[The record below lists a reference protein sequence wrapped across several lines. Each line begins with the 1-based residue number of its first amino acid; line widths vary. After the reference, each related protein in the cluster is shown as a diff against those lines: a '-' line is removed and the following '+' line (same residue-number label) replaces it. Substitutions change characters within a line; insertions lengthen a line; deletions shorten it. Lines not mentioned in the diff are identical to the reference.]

1 MKDDKMPCLLQF
13 FFTKRYMFIS
23 IVPNIHTKFVM
34 YILKIKIEELM
45 KAMKVTEIMN

>member
-1 MKDDKMPCLLQF
+1 
-13 FFTKRYMFIS
+13 MFIS

-34 YILKIKIEELM
+34 HILKIKIEELM